1 MSSLFDRADSSVVK
15 SLPPALKRSAPLTL
29 AVLPENDLVRHHV
42 NLSRKNLCVDSSFY
56 PLGSCTMKY
65 SPKAGE
71 AVSAERGFAQAHP
84 WQPAEEIQG
93 VLSVL
98 GELQRDLAAVTGMDS
113 ISLYPAAGAH
123 GELCALKTARQ
134 FFRHQKDLDRTEVLV
149 PENAHGTNP
158 ASAAMS
164 GLRVVVVKMDSTGR
178 VNIDDLRQKVS
189 NRTAVLMLT
198 NPNTLGLF
206 ETNIESVAKTVHD
219 AGGLLYYDGAN
230 LNAILGRIRP
240 GDMGFDM
247 VHVNL
252 HKTFSI
258 PHGGG
263 GPGAGPIG
271 VKSKL
276 APFLPGPFLTK
287 TNSPSPLEG
296 EGRDGG
302 FWDWSSAD
310 SRSIGRFHGAFGNF
324 LNLMKAWVYLRLL
337 GDEGLRRV
345 SLAAVLNANY
355 LQEKI
360 KPLLP
365 VPYGAG
371 RCMHEFVASAL
382 PLKEKFGV
390 SAMDVAKRILDEG
403 LYAPTVYF
411 PLLVREAL
419 MIEPTETER
428 RETLDR
434 FVDLMTM
441 LVKEAE
447 ENPQRLRDAPLKM
460 PVRRVDEV
468 RAARHP
474 ILK

>member
-1 MSSLFDRADSSVVK
+1 MSLWFDTARSHRIT
-15 SLPPALKRSAPLTL
+15 SLPGHLRRRAPLL
-29 AVLPENDLVRHHV
+29 IDVLPENDLVRHHV

-65 SPKAGE
+65 SSKAGE
-71 AVSAERGFAQAHP
+71 AAAAERGFFQAHP
-84 WQPAEEIQG
+84 WQPDTEVQG
-93 VLSVL
+93 VLAVL
-98 GELQRDLAAVTGMDS
+98 AELQADLAALTGMDAVC
-113 ISLYPAAGAH
+113 LYPAAGAH
-123 GELCALKTARQ
+123 GELCALKAARQ
-134 FFRHQKDLDRTEVLV
+134 YFRLKKDTGRLEVLV

-158 ASAAMS
+158 ASASMA
-164 GLRVVVVKMDSTGR
+164 GLRVVVVKMNSAGR
-178 VNIDDLRQKVS
+178 VDLPDLRAKLS

-206 ETNIESVAKTVHD
+206 ETDIESIAREVHA

-230 LNAILGRIRP
+230 LNAILGRVRP

-258 PHGGG
+258 PHGAG

-271 VKSKL
+271 VKAHL
-276 APFLPGPFLTK
+276 APCLPGPYLTK
-287 TNSPSPLEG
+287 SMFGHVWTPAGTE
-296 EGRDGG
+296 
-302 FWDWSSAD
+302 
-310 SRSIGRFHGAFGNF
+310 SIGRFHSAYGNF

-337 GDEGLRRV
+337 GDDGARRV

-360 KPLLP
+360 KQILP

-371 RCMHEFVASAL
+371 RCMHEFVASAQTI
-382 PLKEKFGV
+382 KENFGV
-390 SAMDVAKRILDEG
+390 SAMDIAKRILDEG
-403 LYAPTVYF
+403 IYAPTVYF

-428 RETLDR
+428 RETLDH
-434 FVDLMTM
+434 FVALMK
-441 LVKEAE
+441 LIVEEAAAH
-447 ENPQRLRDAPLKM
+447 PDRLHDAPVRQ

>member
-1 MSSLFDRADSSVVK
+1 MTTWFDLAASDRVGKLPAGLRRRAPIVV
-15 SLPPALKRSAPLTL
+15 ST
-29 AVLPENDLVRHHV
+29 LPENDLVRHHV

-71 AVSAERGFAQAHP
+71 AVSAERGFIQAHP
-84 WQPAEEIQG
+84 WQPESEVQG
-93 VLSVL
+93 VLSTL
-98 GELQRDLAAVTGMDS
+98 GELQADLAAVTGMDA
-113 ISLYPAAGAH
+113 ISLYPVAGAH
-123 GELCALKTARQ
+123 GEFCALKTARQ
-134 FFRHQKDLDRTEVLV
+134 YFRVRKDTERVEVLV

-158 ASAAMS
+158 ASAAMA
-164 GLRVVVVKMDSTGR
+164 GFRVVVVRMNAEGR
-178 VNIDDLRQKVS
+178 VDIDDLRKKLS
-189 NRTAVLMLT
+189 PRTAVLMLT

-206 ETNIESVAKTVHD
+206 ETEIETVAREVHA

-230 LNAILGRIRP
+230 LNAILGRVRP

-258 PHGGG
+258 PHGAG

-271 VKSKL
+271 VKARL
-276 APFLPGPFLTK
+276 APYLPGPFLK
-287 TNSPSPLEG
+287 KESAGWRWSPAGAE
-296 EGRDGG
+296 
-302 FWDWSSAD
+302 
-310 SRSIGRFHGAFGNF
+310 SIGRFHAAFGNY

-337 GDEGLRRV
+337 GDEGARRV

-360 KPLLP
+360 RPLLP
-365 VPYGAG
+365 VPYGKG

-382 PLKEKFGV
+382 PLKEKYGV
-390 SAMDVAKRILDEG
+390 SAMDIAKRILDEG
-403 LYAPTVYF
+403 MYAPTVYF
-411 PLLVREAL
+411 PMLVREAL

-428 RETLDR
+428 KETLDR
-434 FVDLMTM
+434 FVSVMKMIVD
-441 LVKEAE
+441 EAASH
-447 ENPQRLRDAPLKM
+447 PDRLHDAPVRL

-468 RAARHP
+468 RAARNP

>member
-1 MSSLFDRADSSVVK
+1 MTYWFDRARPRRPFSDC
-15 SLPPALKRSAPLTL
+15 LPPDLLRRNSADLRS
-29 AVLPENDLVRHHV
+29 LPENDLVRHHIT
-42 NLSRKNLCVDSSFY
+42 LSRQNLCVDSCFY

-65 SPKAGE
+65 SPKASE
-71 AVSAERGFAQAHP
+71 IIVTDRGLSDAHP
-84 WQPAEEIQG
+84 WQPDSEVQG
-93 VLSVL
+93 ILAIL
-98 GELQRDLAAVTGMDS
+98 AELQHDLAAITGMDAFC
-113 ISLYPAAGAH
+113 LYPAAGAH
-123 GELCALKTARQ
+123 GEFCALKTARRY
-134 FFRHQKDLDRTEVLV
+134 FHKRGDDRRTEVLV

-164 GLRVVVVKMDSTGR
+164 GLKVLVVKMNAAGR
-178 VNIDDLRQKVS
+178 VDLADLRAKLS
-189 NRTAVLMLT
+189 DRTAVLMLT

-206 ETNIESVAKTVHD
+206 ETEILDVARAVHA

-230 LNAILGRIRP
+230 LNAILGRVRP

-271 VKSKL
+271 VKKHL
-276 APFLPGPFLTK
+276 VPFLPSPFLIAG
-287 TNSPSPLEG
+287 S
-296 EGRDGG
+296 DGSS
-302 FWDWSSAD
+302 WSWTD
-310 SRSIGRFHGAFGNF
+310 DCPDSIGRFHGAFGNV
-324 LNLMKAWVYLRLL
+324 LNLIKGWIYLRLL
-337 GDEGLRRV
+337 GDEGIRRV

-365 VPYGAG
+365 VPYSDGP
-371 RCMHEFVASAL
+371 CMHEFVASAL

-403 LYAPTVYF
+403 FYAPTVYF

-434 FVDLMTM
+434 FVELMKT
-441 LVKEAE
+441 VIQEAAD
-447 ENPQRLRDAPLKM
+447 NPDRLRQAPFSL

-468 RAARHP
+468 RAARNP

>member
-1 MSSLFDRADSSVVK
+1 MSALFDHESSDGVRD
-15 SLPPALKRSAPLTL
+15 LPPQLGRKTL
-29 AVLPENDLVRHHV
+29 PELRRLPENDLVRHHV

-65 SPKAGE
+65 SSKAAE
-71 AVSAERGFAQAHP
+71 AAASERGFSQAHP
-84 WQPAEEIQG
+84 WQADSEVQG
-93 VLSVL
+93 ILTVLDEL
-98 GELQRDLAAVTGMDS
+98 GENLAAVTGMDAVC
-113 ISLYPAAGAH
+113 LFPAAGAH
-123 GELCALKTARQ
+123 GEFCALKTARQ
-134 FFRHQKDLDRTEVLV
+134 YFRIKNDTERTEVLV

-178 VNIDDLRQKVS
+178 VDVSDLRQKLS
-189 NRTAVLMLT
+189 RRTAVLMLT

-206 ETNIESVAKTVHD
+206 ETHIETIAKEVHQ

-230 LNAILGRIRP
+230 LNAILGRVRP

-271 VKSKL
+271 VKSHL
-276 APFLPGPFLTK
+276 AACLPGPFLTK
-287 TNSPSPLEG
+287 NA
-296 EGRDGG
+296 EGRR
-302 FWDWSSAD
+302 WVSAGPQ
-310 SRSIGRFHGAFGNF
+310 SIGRIHSAYGNV
-324 LNLMKAWVYLRLL
+324 LNLLKGWVYLRLL
-337 GDEGLRRV
+337 GDAGMRRV

-365 VPYGAG
+365 VPYGQS
-371 RCMHEFVASAL
+371 RCMHEFVASAQ
-382 PLKEKFGV
+382 PLKEKFGL

-403 LYAPTVYF
+403 IYAPTVYF
-411 PLLVREAL
+411 PLMVREAL

-428 RETLDR
+428 RETLDH
-434 FVDLMTM
+434 FVELMKTI
-441 LVKEAE
+441 LQEAADS
-447 ENPQRLRDAPLKM
+447 PDRLHSAPTTL

-468 RAARHP
+468 LAARRLT
-474 ILK
+474 LK

>member
-1 MSSLFDRADSSVVK
+1 MSRLFDTAVSSGI
-15 SLPPALKRSAPLTL
+15 PALPAHARRAAPLAL
-29 AVLPENDLVRHHV
+29 DALPENDLVRHHV

-71 AVSAERGFAQAHP
+71 AVASEPGFLQAHP
-84 WQPAEEIQG
+84 WQPDSEVQG
-93 VLSVL
+93 VLQAL
-98 GELQRDLAAVTGMDS
+98 GELQQDLAAVTGMEAVC
-113 ISLYPAAGAH
+113 LYPAAGAH

-134 FFRHQKDLDRTEVLV
+134 YFRLRGDTDRTEVLV

-164 GLRVVVVKMDSTGR
+164 GLTVVVVKMDATGR
-178 VNIDDLRQKVS
+178 VDLADLRQKVS

-206 ETNIESVAKTVHD
+206 ETCIEDVARAVHD

-230 LNAILGRIRP
+230 LNAILGRVRP

-271 VKSKL
+271 VKSHL
-276 APFLPGPFLTK
+276 APYLPGPFLK
-287 TNSPSPLEG
+287 REEG
-296 EGRDGG
+296 AWGWAE
-302 FWDWSSAD
+302 AD
-310 SRSIGRFHGAFGNF
+310 RRSIGRYHGAFGNF
-324 LNLMKAWVYLRLL
+324 LNLLKAWVYLRLL
-337 GDEGLRRV
+337 GDEGIRRV
-345 SLAAVLNANY
+345 SLGAVLNANY
-355 LQEKI
+355 LQEKLRPMFPI
-360 KPLLP
+360 
-365 VPYGAG
+365 PYGHG
-371 RCMHEFVASAL
+371 RCMHEFVASAIA
-382 PLKEKFGV
+382 LKDKFGV

-434 FVDLMTM
+434 FVELMQTI
-441 LVKEAE
+441 LREAE
-447 ENPQRLRDAPLKM
+447 TNPQRLHDAPIRT
-460 PVRRVDEV
+460 PVRRVDDV